1 MIEQDFEQFTTAIQ
15 GLGEMYNRQT
25 SSQLIAMYW
34 QALKQYDYN
43 TVSQAVQRHYSDP
56 EKGAFF
62 PKPGDIILWI
72 DGGMEDRSQL
82 AWAKVERAVRV
93 VGPYQSVAFDD
104 AVIHAVIEQM
114 GGWPKL
120 CSHPDSRELK
130 FAGIQFTKLYRA
142 NRNTK
147 DFPAKLSGIADSENQ
162 LRGSKASAPVL
173 IGDSNQAKQVLAN
186 GSENARI
193 GVTRTDHTQIE
204 EILNQAPVGRLINEV
219 A

>member
-1 MIEQDFEQFTTAIQ
+1 MIEQDFEQFTTAIR
-15 GLGEMYNRQT
+15 GLGEMYNRQA

-34 QALKQYDYN
+34 QSLKQYDYN
-43 TVSQAVQRHYSDP
+43 TVSKAVQRHYSDP
-56 EKGAFF
+56 EKSPFF

-93 VGPYQSVAFDD
+93 VGPYQSVVFDD

-120 CSHPDSRELK
+120 CNQPDNRELK
-130 FAGIQFTKLYRA
+130 FAGIAFTKLYRA

-147 DFPAKLSGIADSENQ
+147 DFPAKLCGIADSENQ

-173 IGDSNQAKQVLAN
+173 IGNSSQAQQVLVS

-193 GVTRTDHTQIE
+193 GVTRPSHDHIE
-204 EILNQAPVGRLINEV
+204 QLLNQAPVGHLIHEV

>member
-1 MIEQDFEQFTTAIQ
+1 MIKSDFENFSGAIT
-15 GLGEMYNRQT
+15 GLGEMYNR
-25 SSQLIAMYW
+25 SVSAQLIAMYW
-34 QALKQYDYN
+34 MALKQYEYN
-43 TVSQAVQRHYSDP
+43 TVSKAVQRHYSDP

-82 AWAKVERAVRV
+82 AWAKVERAIRV
-93 VGPYQSVAFDD
+93 VGPYQSIVFDD

-130 FAGIQFTKLYRA
+130 FAGIHFTKLYRA
-142 NRNTK
+142 NRNTEV
-147 DFPAKLSGIADSENQ
+147 FPAKLCGIADGENQ
-162 LRGSKASAPVL
+162 LRGSKAQPPVL
-173 IGDSNQAKQVLAN
+173 IGNPDQANQVLLA
-186 GSENARI
+186 GSNTAQI
-193 GVTRTDHTQIE
+193 GVSRPDHGQIE
-204 EILNQAPVGRLINEV
+204 QLLSRAPAAQLIHEV